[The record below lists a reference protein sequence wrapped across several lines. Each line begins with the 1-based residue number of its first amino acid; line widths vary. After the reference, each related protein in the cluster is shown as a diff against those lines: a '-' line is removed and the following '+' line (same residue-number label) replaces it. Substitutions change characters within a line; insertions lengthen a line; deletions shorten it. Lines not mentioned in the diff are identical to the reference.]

1 MRNII
6 LQRKSNFKPK
16 DYVYRTALETDYSR
30 LINEDCKLFD
40 KDTGELIGVYFT
52 MSKTPSDL
60 LMALMSIKY
69 NKNKRFG
76 GLITNSRIIGWRPRN
91 KTRNNYCSSSNMAR
105 TEPKQH
111 AILIQFAHV
120 LTKYYK
126 GFVPE
131 MFKKHQEIADDNIL
145 EEWMIKGTPFSSG
158 IVNKNSELHYHYD
171 AGNFKDVYSNM
182 VAFKSNI
189 QGGYLSIPEY
199 DVGLKIVT
207 NSVLLFDGQK
217 ILHGVT
223 PIKLLNGNSYRY
235 TVVYYTLK
243 DMWTCEPLTA
253 ELARYKTV
261 RTDVEKK
268 RLQRLTGEIAN
279 EI

>member
-6 LQRKSNFKPK
+6 LTKKSDFKPK
-16 DYVYRTALETDYSR
+16 DYVKRTALETDYSR

-69 NKNKRFG
+69 DKNKRLRG
-76 GLITNSRIIGWRPRN
+76 IITNSRIIGWRPREII
-91 KTRNNYCSSSNMAR
+91 RNNYCSSSSLAR
-105 TEPKQH
+105 KEPKQH
-111 AILIQFAHV
+111 AIFIQFAHV

-126 GFVPE
+126 EFVPE
-131 MFKKHQEIADDNIL
+131 MFKKHQQIADDNIL
-145 EEWMIKGTPFSSG
+145 EDWMIKGTPFSSG
-158 IVNKNSELHYHYD
+158 IVNKNNELHYHYD
-171 AGNFKDVYSNM
+171 TGNFKDVYSNM

-189 QGGYLSIPEY
+189 RGGYLSIPEY
-199 DVGLKIVT
+199 DIGLEIST

-223 PIKLLNGNSYRY
+223 PIKLLNANSYRY
-235 TVVYYTLK
+235 SVVYYTLK
-243 DMWTCEPLTA
+243 AMWTCEPLTE

-261 RTDVEKK
+261 RTDLEKK
-268 RLQRLTGEIAN
+268 RYQRLTGEIAN